1 LQKLGEGVKG
11 MYISIDVDCL
21 DPAFAQGVSHI
32 ESGGLSFRDVLTI
45 LQNLQGDIVGG
56 DVVEYNPQR
65 DTSDN
70 MTALVAAKFVRE
82 LAAKMSK

>member
-1 LQKLGEGVKG
+1 MQKLGEGVKG
-11 MYISIDVDCL
+11 VYVSIDMDCL
-21 DPAFAQGVSHI
+21 DPAFAPGVSHH
-32 ESGGLSFRDVLTI
+32 ESGGLSFRDTMNI
-45 LQNLQGDIVGG
+45 LQTLQGDIVGG

-65 DTSDN
+65 DTVDN